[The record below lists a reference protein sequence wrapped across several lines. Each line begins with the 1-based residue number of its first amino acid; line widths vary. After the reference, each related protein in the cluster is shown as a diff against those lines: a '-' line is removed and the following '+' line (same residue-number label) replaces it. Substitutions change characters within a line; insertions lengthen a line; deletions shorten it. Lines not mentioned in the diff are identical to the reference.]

1 MTVVFPQGAVSAVTN
16 EHAHNQDVQELL
28 PGSSF
33 GDMQV
38 LLCGT
43 AGVQRTKFYCKK
55 HCDIYTI
62 SRCVLQKVI
71 RALD

>member
-1 MTVVFPQGAVSAVTN
+1 MVFSQGAVSAVTN
-16 EHAHNQDVQELL
+16 EHAHNMAVHELL

-33 GDMQV
+33 GDVQV

-43 AGVQRTKFYCKK
+43 AGVQCTKFYCKK

-62 SRCVLQKVI
+62 SRWVLQKLI
-71 RALD
+71 HAPD